1 MRQSRNGCR
10 PGAKNTRAEY
20 PRDCLQVYRRSKRS
34 REWLTK
40 QATSGKRF
48 DPMEPWRGVRDVYL
62 DAWAKTMV
70 DMVNSEAYAQ
80 ANGAMLDTY
89 LTVSTPFRE
98 AIEKAM
104 LKTLEQLAMPSRAD
118 IVSIAERMTNIEMRL
133 DDMDAK
139 LDEIR
144 NGWLRSR
151 RRRRARNLQRAPQ
164 AAQER
169 RPRPNQRRRGKK

>member
-1 MRQSRNGCR
+1 MGDEPTN
-10 PGAKNTRAEY
+10 
-20 PRDCLQVYRRSKRS
+20 D
-34 REWLTK
+34 
-40 QATSGKRF
+40 GKRF

-70 DMVNSEAYAQ
+70 EMVNSEAYAQ
-80 ANGAMLDTY
+80 ANGVMLDTY
-89 LTVSTPFRE
+89 LSVSTPFRE

-139 LDEIR
+139 LDNIQR
-144 NGWLRSR
+144 LVAKPGAT
-151 RRRRARNLQRAPQ
+151 ARTQPAKAPQ
-164 AAQER
+164 ASKKTAQTK
-169 RPRPNQRRRGKK
+169 PAKRGKK